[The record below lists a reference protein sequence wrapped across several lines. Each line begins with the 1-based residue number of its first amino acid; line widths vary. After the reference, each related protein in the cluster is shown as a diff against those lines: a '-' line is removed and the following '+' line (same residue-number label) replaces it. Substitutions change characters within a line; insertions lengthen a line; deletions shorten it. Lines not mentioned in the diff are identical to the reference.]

1 MGDDLRYHIGLMRR
15 RYAVMG
21 IARNLQPAQRF
32 TTAILLETFP
42 HLKYIIDLTNTC
54 RYYDKKE
61 FTNAGVKYE
70 KIAIPGR
77 KIPTMDIIKNC
88 KIKLQSLM
96 LPKVKIFAL
105 FPCRFFKVMDDFT
118 STCGEDELVG
128 VHCTHGVNRT
138 GYLICRYLIQQL
150 GWDTQDSLKAY
161 RPNEIFL
168 CLYPAFGEARGYP
181 IERDIYLTALQE
193 VQRGEKIDTSKVVL
207 TPDPI
212 SVAASTRKS
221 PKRSLK
227 NLSGRPMG
235 PPIFT
240 IPRRGFANGRPFSSQ
255 RFGRGIAGP
264 PPGFGPMP
272 PPPSGMPPI
281 PLMSP
286 PLYGPRPF
294 RYGPPPIRPVQAMPP
309 TPPGPGFP
317 RPAFPPRMSGP
328 PRMSAPLRLPA
339 GPTARLPPPKMPPP
353 PPPPPK
359 MPPPSRSKQLQ
370 SQKKQQ
376 IRNGIMERSVNIRM
390 RRNGPV
396 NNRTLPKVHKEQD
409 FTIDTFEENLL
420 TTSNITQSR
429 RQTRGRYN
437 RSK

>member
-1 MGDDLRYHIGLMRR
+1 MTNSVPDRWLEYNAFGDVIKGTKILAFKVPLKD
-15 RYAVMG
+15 A
-21 IARNLQPAQRF
+21 IARNLQPAERF
-32 TTAILLETFP
+32 TTTVLLEAFP

-77 KIPTMDIIKNC
+77 KIPTMDIIK
-88 KIKLQSLM
+88 K
-96 LPKVKIFAL
+96 
-105 FPCRFFKVMDDFT
+105 FFKVMDDFT
-118 STCGEDELVG
+118 STCGEDELIG

-150 GWDTQDSLKAY
+150 GWDTQDSLKA
-161 RPNEIFL
+161 
-168 CLYPAFGEARGYP
+168 FGEARGYP

-193 VQRGEKIDTSKVVL
+193 VQRGEKIDTNKIVL
-207 TPDPI
+207 MPDPI
-212 SVAASTRKS
+212 SLTASTRKNS
-221 PKRSLK
+221 KRSLK
-227 NLSGRPMG
+227 NSGRPMG
-235 PPIFT
+235 PPIFAM
-240 IPRRGFANGRPFSSQ
+240 PRRGFANGRPFSSQ
-255 RFGRGIAGP
+255 RFARGIAGP
-264 PPGFGPMP
+264 PPGYGPMP

-317 RPAFPPRMSGP
+317 RAAFPPRMPGP
-328 PRMSAPLRLPA
+328 PRMAAPPRLSA
-339 GPTARLPPPKMPPP
+339 GPAARLPPPKMPPP
-353 PPPPPK
+353 LPPPK

-370 SQKKQQ
+370 IQKKQQ
-376 IRNGIMERSVNIRM
+376 IRNGIMERSVNVHM

-396 NNRTLPKVHKEQD
+396 SNRSLPKVHKEQD
-409 FTIDTFEENLL
+409 FTVDTFEENLL
-420 TTSNITQSR
+420 TTSNIAPPR
-429 RQTRGRYN
+429 RQTRGRFN
-437 RSK
+437 RAK